1 MLQLKTGSR
10 RGMLRTCDK
19 SYEREKEMMN
29 VKELK
34 SKGLDHQLEVE
45 ESRGGNGSVQEPQ
58 FLGWMADWME

>member
-1 MLQLKTGSR
+1 MLQVKTGSR

-19 SYEREKEMMN
+19 SYEREKERMN

-45 ESRGGNGSVQEPQ
+45 EAGEETEESKSPS
-58 FLGWMADWME
+58 F